1 MAQRPNAP
9 KVLLTSFDE
18 AKAYL
23 SDARA
28 AIIANGKPPPP
39 KYTQA
44 QLRQIAEDG
53 FEDEKYIVRLVE
65 EPHLHRNGPNNGT
78 LGKEGA
84 AGVQIWSTSFDQI
97 AHLDSDPKLIT
108 DALGVNYKPDAKYK
122 LAIVDQGQAV
132 KHAGAE
138 TIVPTF
144 KNLTKLIETKLPNK
158 VENPQLVKEV
168 MTPEY
173 SREYEGLVRG
183 MPEDAWKSTEDREL
197 YLESKGLDTL
207 AMEKFETRF
216 SVQDNT
222 GANEHFTGNGLTKTT
237 SSSADQPVYGT
248 VEVFSLHKN
257 PKSFRQMTGIDGDT
271 KWVELVDLEPITFGA
286 K

>member
-1 MAQRPNAP
+1 M
-9 KVLLTSFDE
+9 
-18 AKAYL
+18 
-23 SDARA
+23 RA

-53 FEDEKYIVRLVE
+53 FGDEKYIVRLVE

-132 KHAGAE
+132 KHADAK
-138 TIVPTF
+138 TIVPTYD
-144 KNLTKLIETKLPNK
+144 NLKGFAK
-158 VENPQLVKEV
+158 ENLEGYEARPELLDEV

-173 SREYEGLVRG
+173 SREYAGLVRG
-183 MPEDAWKSTEDREL
+183 MPADAWNKEQVLDQYLRSKNLDSVEL
-197 YLESKGLDTL
+197 D
-207 AMEKFETRF
+207 KFHTRM
-216 SVQDNT
+216 SIQNNT
-222 GANEHFTGNGLTKTT
+222 GANEHFTGNGLTKNT
-237 SSSADQPVYGT
+237 SSSTNEPVYGT

-257 PKSFRQMTGIDGDT
+257 PKSFKKMTGLDGDT
-271 KWVELVDLEPITFGA
+271 KWVELVDLEPINFGA
-286 K
+286 

>member
-1 MAQRPNAP
+1 MP
-9 KVLLTSFDE
+9 TSFDE

-39 KYTQA
+39 KYTHA

-53 FEDEKYIVRLVE
+53 FGDEKYIVRLVE

-108 DALGVNYKPDAKYK
+108 EALGVNYKPDAKYK

-144 KNLTKLIETKLPNK
+144 ENLTKMIQTKLPNK

-168 MTPEY
+168 MTPAY

-183 MPEDAWKSTEDREL
+183 MPEAAWNNLQIRNA
-197 YLESKGLDTL
+197 YLRKAGLGPDGFK
-207 AMEKFETRF
+207 KFNTRI
-216 SVQDNT
+216 SVQNNT
-222 GANEHFTGNGLTKTT
+222 GANEHYTGNGLTKTT
-237 SSSADQPVYGT
+237 SSSPKKPVYSA
-248 VEVFSLHKN
+248 VELFSLHKN
-257 PKSFRQMTGIDGDT
+257 PKSFRQMTGIAGDT
-271 KWVELVDLEPITFGA
+271 KWVELVDLEPINFGG
-286 K
+286 